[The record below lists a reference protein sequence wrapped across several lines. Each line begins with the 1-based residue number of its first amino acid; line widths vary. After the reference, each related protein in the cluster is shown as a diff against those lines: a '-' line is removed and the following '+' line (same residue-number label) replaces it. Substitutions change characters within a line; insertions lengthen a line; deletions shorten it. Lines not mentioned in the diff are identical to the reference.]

1 MPVITKAFG
10 VGNLIANLDKAKKDI
25 YKNDD
30 LANHG
35 FTPCPLL
42 QNVDVQTF
50 IGKSVIYPIQLSG
63 ASGIG
68 PTRALAAANSRSG
81 QFEAWQVS
89 DVVPN
94 FKRDTFDWQTAQ
106 RMSGNNEGA
115 YIDAQLSQTRQSID
129 EFRCQIA
136 RSMWNDGAGDLGQIL
151 VLGAPEVASA
161 DFTVTWT
168 RREDMRKVQIG
179 QLLDLHTQRTGVGGV
194 KRGLAAGTSS
204 FKVISMNLGTGT
216 MVLRNVVTDTDVQ
229 AAALAGTERVGAS
242 GIPGQPGEFVY
253 SKDTRDSFPRGIRAF
268 IPDTDADVLAA
279 GTFLGVDRTK
289 DYTRLAGNRVTWQGT
304 YMETIREACIA
315 VGYNSHLAPST
326 VCWLSPRDFLAFLQE
341 AEQNG
346 APPQANP
353 GMTAKLGVAAV
364 SVAASNGPMVT
375 VASDDWLPA
384 GRMYMLEMS
393 GLTILAVGGKIISPI
408 SDDGLT
414 ILRLDK
420 SEGDGYYT
428 EYRSYIQTILTRPTA
443 CAVCILP
450 TLS

>member
-1 MPVITKAFG
+1 MAVITKAFG
-10 VGNLIANLDKAKKDI
+10 VGGLIANLEKAKKDI

-35 FTPCPLL
+35 FSPCALL

-50 IGKSVIYPIQLSG
+50 KGKSVIYPIQLSG

-68 PTRALAAANSRSG
+68 PTRALAAANARAG

-89 DVVPN
+89 EVLPN
-94 FKRDTFDWQTAQ
+94 FKRDTFDWQTAE
-106 RMSGNNEGA
+106 RMSGNNEGS

-136 RSMWNDGAGDLGQIL
+136 RSLWNDGAGDLGQIL
-151 VLGAPEVASA
+151 TLAAPETAVA
-161 DFTVTWT
+161 DFSVTWT

-179 QLLDLHTQRTGVGGV
+179 QLLDLNMTRTGGAGV
-194 KRGLAAGTSS
+194 PRGRSDGA
-204 FKVISMNLGTGT
+204 FKVISMNLGTGV
-216 MVLRNVVTDTDVQ
+216 MVLRNVVTDTDAQNV
-229 AAALAGTERVGAS
+229 ALALTERVAATGTV
-242 GIPGQPGEFVY
+242 GQPGEFVY

-268 IPDTDADVLAA
+268 IPDTDAEVLAA

-289 DYTRLAGNRVTWQGT
+289 DYTRLAGNRITWQGT

-346 APPQANP
+346 APPMANP

-375 VASDDWLPA
+375 VASDDYLQA

-408 SDDGLT
+408 ADDGLT

-428 EYRSYIQTILTRPTA
+428 EYRSYIQSIHTRPTA

-450 TLS
+450 TLA

>member
-1 MPVITKAFG
+1 MAVITKAFG
-10 VGNLIANLDKAKKDI
+10 VGGLIANLEKAKKDI

-35 FTPCPLL
+35 FSPCALL

-50 IGKSVIYPIQLSG
+50 KGKSVIYPIQLSG

-68 PTRALAAANSRSG
+68 PTRALAAANARAG

-89 DVVPN
+89 EVLPN
-94 FKRDTFDWQTAQ
+94 FKRDTFDWQTAE
-106 RMSGNNEGA
+106 RMSGNNEGS

-136 RSMWNDGAGDLGQIL
+136 RSLWNDGAGDLGQIL
-151 VLGAPEVASA
+151 VLGAADTGLA
-161 DFTVTWT
+161 DFSVTWT

-179 QLLDLHTQRTGVGGV
+179 QLLDLHTQRTGAGGA
-194 KRGLAAGTSS
+194 KRGRSDTS
-204 FKVISMNLGTGT
+204 FKVVSMNLGTGV
-216 MVLRNVVTDTDVQ
+216 MVVRPVITDTDVLNTV
-229 AAALAGTERVGAS
+229 AFTGTERVAAS
-242 GIPGQPGEFVY
+242 GTPGQPGEFVY

-268 IPDTDADVLAA
+268 IPDTDAEVLAA

-289 DYTRLAGNRVTWQGT
+289 DYTRLAGNRITWQGT

-346 APPQANP
+346 APPMANP

-375 VASDDWLPA
+375 VASDDYLQA

-408 SDDGLT
+408 ADDGLT

-428 EYRSYIQTILTRPTA
+428 EYRSYIQSIHTRPTA

-450 TLS
+450 TLA